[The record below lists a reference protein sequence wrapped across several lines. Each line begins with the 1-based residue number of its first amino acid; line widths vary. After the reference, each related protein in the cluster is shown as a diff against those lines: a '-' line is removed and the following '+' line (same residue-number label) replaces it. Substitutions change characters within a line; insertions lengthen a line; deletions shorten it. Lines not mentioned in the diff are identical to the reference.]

1 MSHEQPL
8 RERDRAWLEHI
19 RNCDSGCLSTYAKT
33 NDLDVQRLYAAESRL
48 KTKGVLGGCP
58 SKRLVWVKAPRGAAS
73 IGEGFCW
80 VHLRNGVVLEVSMGR
95 GDWNST
101 LSTTAALP

>member
-48 KTKGVLGGCP
+48 KTKGGLGGCP
-58 SKRLVWVKAPRGAAS
+58 SKRLVWVKRHVAWSPSAKAFAGCTCA
-73 IGEGFCW
+73 
-80 VHLRNGVVLEVSMGR
+80 
-95 GDWNST
+95 
-101 LSTTAALP
+101 TAWCSK